1 MFDPDK
7 ITKTIG
13 IGTAAIAFIG
23 GGYSLS
29 DKIGFFKKPILEWAP
44 EHFSISNGPSDGEFN
59 VIAARKK
66 YRDDCSVEDFYLE
79 VRDSA
84 YVVHKATPSI
94 AKFSGPAGPDIDK
107 FSYTIKITP
116 AGKVS
121 SGKATLLAHIKY
133 KCPEGETVINY
144 PKHKNLTFE
153 ITKSGAGE

>member
-44 EHFSISNGPSDGEFN
+44 EYFSISNGPANSEFH
-59 VIAARKK
+59 VVVARKK

-79 VRDSA
+79 VRDSG
-84 YVVHKATPSI
+84 YNVHKATPSI

-107 FSYTIKITP
+107 FAYGITIQP
-116 AGKVS
+116 
-121 SGKATLLAHIKY
+121 SGAIATGTATLLAHIKY

>member
-44 EHFSISNGPSDGEFN
+44 EYFSISNGPANSEFH
-59 VIAARKK
+59 VVVARKK

-79 VRDSA
+79 VRDSVSRRQPHQSRSSA
-84 YVVHKATPSI
+84 VPQALISTSLLTALRFNPRALLRRGPQRFWRISNTNAQKAKP
-94 AKFSGPAGPDIDK
+94 
-107 FSYTIKITP
+107 
-116 AGKVS
+116 
-121 SGKATLLAHIKY
+121 
-133 KCPEGETVINY
+133 
-144 PKHKNLTFE
+144 
-153 ITKSGAGE
+153 